1 MKVVGATALLRA
13 WSHNAPRILQACVI
27 LWASFWVADCIPERD
42 NEWDQLRCE
51 PACTSG
57 LVCKNGSC
65 VSAPTSDQGG
75 DQAPGD
81 LANDSRKDGSV
92 KDRTLPDAAPPDIL
106 AADKGAGDLTDMAQ
120 GDLDSSAGPDM
131 PATDVGTTDTQS
143 GPGDASADTGKCKTN
158 KDCDDNLTCTLD
170 ICSVSGCTNVV
181 NGPNCLIN
189 KTCYSSG
196 TFNTSANCQ
205 KCIPSGSTTAWT
217 LLSGYCFIGSK
228 CLSTGAPAAGNNCKQ
243 CTPTK
248 DPYNWT
254 DLVGSSCDDSQAC
267 THSDTCVKGVCLG
280 TSYICDDKLSC
291 TSDQCL
297 GTGPAPGGCKHTP
310 LSSYCFI
317 KGKCQASGAT
327 NPASSCQT
335 CDPTKS
341 QSVWSTQ
348 PCVST
353 YAGDGTSG
361 YADGPA
367 ASAWFSWPQ
376 YLALD
381 MAEDLYVK
389 DGCKIRKIAGSQ
401 VSTFLGG
408 SSCGET
414 DGPAATATLKS
425 PGALAFGT
433 NGEFYF
439 GDTAGFNGGVIR
451 QLVKGQVSRLAGHS
465 YYGYSDGPLLSAGLG
480 GVRGISVVSA
490 STIYFADHYGVRLIK
505 GGQVST
511 VYRTLSS
518 QANDLA
524 IDGSG
529 KIFFLE
535 SSKNRIMVAVSG
547 NVTLYAGDTK
557 AGLVDGTLYT
567 AKFNYPSG
575 LFFDS
580 KGRLYVADGGNSAIR
595 VIQGGQVTTLAGNGN
610 QGYVNGPGIHAR
622 FNDPMD
628 VVVDSKFNVY
638 VSDTGN
644 NRIRRITQ

>member
-1 MKVVGATALLRA
+1 MRVVEAAALLWA
-13 WSHNAPRILQACVI
+13 WQRFGPHTLWACVI
-27 LWASFWVADCIPERD
+27 FWASFGVAGCIPERD
-42 NEWDQLRCE
+42 NEWDQLRCD
-51 PACTSG
+51 PACTGG
-57 LVCKNGSC
+57 LVCKAGAC
-65 VSAPTSDQGG
+65 VSAPASDQSV

-81 LANDSRKDGSV
+81 LSSDSSNDGSE
-92 KDRTLPDAAPPDIL
+92 KDQALPDAAPPDIL

-254 DLVGSSCDDSQAC
+254 DLAGGTCDDGKAC
-267 THSDTCVKGVCLG
+267 THSDTCVSGACVG
-280 TSYICDDKLSC
+280 TSYVCDDKLSC

-297 GTGPAPGGCKHTP
+297 GTGPAPGGCKYTT
-310 LSSYCFI
+310 LSSYCLI
-317 KGKCQASGAT
+317 KGACQSSGKV
-327 NPASSCQT
+327 NQASSCQT
-335 CDPTKS
+335 CEPAKS
-341 QSVWSTQ
+341 QSTWSKQ
-348 PCVST
+348 PCVSN

-367 ASAWFSWPQ
+367 ASAWFKYLNS
-376 YLALD
+376 LALD
-381 MAEDLYVK
+381 KAEDLYVL
-389 DGCKIRKIAGSQ
+389 DSCMVRKISGGQ

-408 SSCGET
+408 STCGLVN
-414 DGPAATATLKS
+414 GPQATAQLTNAWGITFGTKDELYFSSRVS
-425 PGALAFGT
+425 PG
-433 NGEFYF
+433 Y
-439 GDTAGFNGGVIR
+439 VIR
-451 QLVKGQVSRLAGHS
+451 QLVNGQVSRLAGS
-465 YYGYSDGPLLSAGLG
+465 GSYGYGDGTYLSAQFDQPRGLTVDSSG
-480 GVRGISVVSA
+480 
-490 STIYFADHYGVRLIK
+490 TIYVPDS
-505 GGQVST
+505 GGIRVLSGGNVST
-511 VYRTLSS
+511 MPGYTDSAFDVAL
-518 QANDLA
+518 
-524 IDGSG
+524 DGSG
-529 KIFFLE
+529 KVFFVD

-547 NVTLYAGDTK
+547 NVTQYAGDTK
-557 AGLVDGTLYT
+557 AGLVDGALNT
-567 AKFNYPSG
+567 AKFNFPMG

-580 KGRLYVADGGNSAIR
+580 KGRLYVADNGNSAIR

-610 QGYVNGPGIHAR
+610 QGYVNGPGINAR
-622 FNDPMD
+622 FNSPMD

-638 VSDTGN
+638 VSDSMN